1 MVKIVCW
8 NINRSLDACEELRQ
22 MDGVDV
28 ALLQEVGK
36 RAAGRIAG
44 VSGEGTSWNWD
55 RSSIWPAVVPLSDR
69 VKLDVFTPVTPW
81 GDVTRDSMAVN
92 ATKAAASMVAPAWED
107 GKRGTMAVSDPCTLA
122 AARVT
127 PLHKGKPAAEPFL
140 VFSMYARWGKPHPLA
155 ERSPSRRGDRAIN
168 IYSDGSAHRIISDL
182 SAFIAHTNPLSH
194 RLLAAGDL
202 NTIHG
207 ATNDSRLEI
216 PARAETIFSR
226 MQALGLK
233 FMGPE
238 WPYADRQADPLPEG
252 LPKNTK
258 NVPTYLTGGQR
269 RRMRDKDIVSGN
281 QLDYVFASRGFHE
294 RVRVHAMNDAAGF
307 GPSDHCRIRID
318 VQ

>member
-1 MVKIVCW
+1 MVRIVCW
-8 NINRSLDACEELRQ
+8 NINRSLAASEELRQ
-22 MDGVDV
+22 MDDVDV

-36 RAAGRIAG
+36 GAAGRIADI
-44 VSGEGTSWNWD
+44 SGEGTSWNWD
-55 RSSIWPAVVPLSDR
+55 RSSIWPAVVQLSDR

-81 GDVTRDSMAVN
+81 GDVTRDSMAV
-92 ATKAAASMVAPAWED
+92 
-107 GKRGTMAVSDPCTLA
+107 SDPFMLA

-127 PLHKGKPAAEPFL
+127 PLHEGKPAAEPFL
-140 VFSMYARWGKPHPLA
+140 VFSMYARWCTPHPLA
-155 ERSPSRRGDRAIN
+155 ERSPPRRGDQAIN

-202 NTIHG
+202 NAIYG
-207 ATNDSRLEI
+207 ATDDSRLEI
-216 PARAETIFSR
+216 PDRAETIFNR
-226 MQALGLK
+226 MQALGLE
-233 FMGPE
+233 FMGPR
-238 WPYADRQADPLPEG
+238 WPKADRQADPLPEG

-281 QLDYVFASRGFHE
+281 QLDYVFASQGFHE
-294 RVRVHAMNDAAGF
+294 GVRVHAMNDAAGF